1 MNKVRDKS
9 LIINNTDVEINTDTL
24 NSVDG
29 DFLLKSILTNKI
41 EGSSIDNNS
50 KYIELSKEIINTNHF
65 LLMLQ
70 FAFNLHKPISISP
83 DDIWLLICQ
92 GFSEHIKLN
101 SDDFKEILGVNEKQ
115 TIQVRRDDFVLGEN
129 NPWEQIFPEFT
140 NKITQTINDKLY
152 SNIVLE
158 FSTSTKKEINAFEIA
173 FMDSMS
179 NYFDYEFAS
188 LCGIPEIEI
197 KGTVAD
203 YTKMLNALEI
213 LKSYNLEW
221 WIDKI
226 SLNIKEIIKTLK
238 GEDKLDFW
246 NSIYK
251 ENNESG
257 GPYITGWIADFFP
270 YLKTSITE
278 QNGTIDYS
286 EQSISKDQILK
297 TIQIED
303 LNFDNYKIHKVLIK
317 NPKLIKPN
325 DFKLKLDDFPSGLSK
340 VPFKWNYIDKEIEM
354 NFVSG
359 FIGIKENEKSNTL
372 NTDIN
377 WIVNRKQ
384 NRL

>member
-1 MNKVRDKS
+1 MNKIKGKG
-9 LIINNTDVEINTDTL
+9 LIIKAADVEINTEAL
-24 NSVDG
+24 NSVNG
-29 DFLLKSILTNKI
+29 NFILESILTNEI
-41 EGSSIDNNS
+41 EGSSVDKNS
-50 KYIELSKEIINTNHF
+50 KYVELNEEIISTNHF

-70 FAFNLHKPISISP
+70 LAFNQHKPVAISA

-101 SDDFKEILGVNEKQ
+101 SGDFKVILEVDEKQ
-115 TIQVRRDDFVLGEN
+115 TIQVRRDDFVIGKEN
-129 NPWEQIFPEFT
+129 SWEQIFPEFT
-140 NKITQTINDKLY
+140 KKITQTINEDLY

-179 NYFDYEFAS
+179 NYFDYEFVS

-197 KGTVAD
+197 RGTVAD
-203 YTKMLNALEI
+203 YTKMLDALEV
-213 LKSYNLEW
+213 LRKYNLEW

-226 SLNIKEIIKTLK
+226 SDNINKIIQTLE
-238 GEDKLDFW
+238 GENNIDFW

-257 GPYITGWIADFFP
+257 GPFITGWIADFFP

-286 EQSISKDQILK
+286 KQSISKNQILK
-297 TIQIED
+297 TIRVDD
-303 LNFDNYKIHKVLIK
+303 LNFDNYKIHKVQIK
-317 NPKLIKPN
+317 NPRITDSN
-325 DFKLKLDDFPSGLSK
+325 YSKLKLDDFPSGLSI
-340 VPFKWNYIDKEIEM
+340 VPFKWKYIDKELEM

-359 FIGIKENEKSNTL
+359 FIGIKESEINNTL
-372 NTDIN
+372 KTDIN
-377 WIVNRKQ
+377 WIVNRK
-384 NRL
+384 